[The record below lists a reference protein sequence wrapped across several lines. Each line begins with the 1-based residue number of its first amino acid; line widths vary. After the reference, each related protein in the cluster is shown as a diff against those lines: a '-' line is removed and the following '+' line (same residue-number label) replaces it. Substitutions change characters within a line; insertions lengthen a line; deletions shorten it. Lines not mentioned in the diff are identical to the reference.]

1 MKTLVRRWRGG
12 LIVRIPH
19 SLAFAA
25 GLTDGSVVEVSL
37 VDGLLIT
44 RPVNT
49 STRGLR
55 RLLAR
60 ITPNN
65 LHREIESG
73 PPRGREVW

>member
-25 GLTDGSVVEVSL
+25 GLTDGSLVEVCL
-37 VDGLLIT
+37 VDGLLIA
-44 RPVNT
+44 RPVNP
-49 STRGLR
+49 STRRLR

-60 ITPNN
+60 ITPDN
-65 LHREIESG
+65 
-73 PPRGREVW
+73 